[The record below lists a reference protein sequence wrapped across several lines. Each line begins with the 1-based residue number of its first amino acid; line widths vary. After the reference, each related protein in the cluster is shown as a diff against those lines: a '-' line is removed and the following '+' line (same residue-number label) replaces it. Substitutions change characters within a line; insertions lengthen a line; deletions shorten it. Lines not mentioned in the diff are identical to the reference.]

1 MVPPRCGSTSMY
13 RYFNVPYNSLDKKT
27 EDHWR
32 WYGEFGKL
40 RVLVLR
46 NPYDRVSSA
55 YNIIHRAEGLGQTP
69 EYFFGSHSCPYM
81 WQIRDLEF
89 VIIDFY
95 ELKSY
100 IPVSW
105 NTLESESKKNSSF
118 NYIENP
124 IYSAEV
130 LRQEYIDYKTFLSN
144 RSKMTIEAWKYL
156 TQ

>member
-1 MVPPRCGSTSMY
+1 MTQPRCGSTSMY
-13 RYFNVPYNSLDKKT
+13 RYFNLPFNSFDKKT

-55 YNIIHRAEGLGQTP
+55 YNIIETSEKIGQTP
-69 EYFFGSHSCPYM
+69 TYFFGSHSCPYM
-81 WQIRDLEF
+81 RKIRDLEF
-89 VIIDFY
+89 HIIDFY
-95 ELKSY
+95 ELNQYLSVSDDTMVTNARKS
-100 IPVSW
+100 
-105 NTLESESKKNSSF
+105 SSF

-124 IYSAEV
+124 IYSAEC
-130 LRQEYIDYKTFLSN
+130 LKQEYIDYKTILN
-144 RSKMTIEAWKYL
+144 TRDKMSVRQWKYL